1 MSDEELCTLSR
12 DGDREAEEQLIREL
26 LPSLRITAEEFVKRY
41 GGLQLEADDL
51 IQEASIGILRA
62 AKAFQPEMGFR
73 FRTYAETVSGNAMT
87 DYVRKCVSLSPPA
100 VTLVS
105 LDDIPPGFGPKDGVT
120 YKDALPDGPSRIP
133 EKICLWKETLS
144 ELRNALLKLSDRER
158 AYLFYRLGFEDGNS
172 HDLRETAAHFHLS
185 MSRAKHIEE
194 TAIDN
199 VWLELPWWYPL
210 HKRPKSSSV
219 SLCSDPSRPGSSVR
233 PQCRTVFDAQD
244 AHHP

>member
-1 MSDEELCTLSR
+1 MSDEELCALSR

-26 LPSLRITAEEFVKRY
+26 LPSLRITVEEFVKRY

-51 IQEASIGILRA
+51 IQEASIRIPEA
-62 AKAFQPEMGFR
+62 ARTFRPEMGFR

-87 DYVRKCVSLSPPA
+87 DYVRKCVSLSPPS
-100 VTLVS
+100 VQLVS

>member
-1 MSDEELCTLSR
+1 MSDEELCALSR

-26 LPSLRITAEEFVKRY
+26 LPSLRITVEEFVKRY

-51 IQEASIGILRA
+51 IQEASIRILRA
-62 AKAFQPEMGFR
+62 LRTFRPEMGFR

-87 DYVRKCVSLSPPA
+87 DYVRKCVSLSPPS
-100 VTLVS
+100 VQLVS

-158 AYLFYRLGFEDGNS
+158 AYLFYRLGFEDGNP

>member
-12 DGDREAEEQLIREL
+12 NGDREAEEQLIREL
-26 LPSLRITAEEFVKRY
+26 LPSLRIIAEEFVSRY
-41 GGLQLEADDL
+41 GSLRLEADDL
-51 IQEASIGILRA
+51 IQEASIRIPEA
-62 AKAFQPEMGFR
+62 ARTFRPEMGFR

-87 DYVRKCVSLSPPA
+87 DYVRKCVTLSPPS
-100 VTLVS
+100 VQLVS

-158 AYLFYRLGFEDGNS
+158 AYLFYRLGFENGNS

-185 MSRAKHIEE
+185 MNRAKHIEE

-233 PQCRTVFDAQD
+233 PQCRTAFDAQD

>member
-26 LPSLRITAEEFVKRY
+26 LPSLRITAEEFVSRY
-41 GGLQLEADDL
+41 GSLRLEADDL
-51 IQEASIGILRA
+51 IQEASIRIPEA
-62 AKAFQPEMGFR
+62 ARTFRPEMGFR

-87 DYVRKCVSLSPPA
+87 DYVRKCVTLSPPS
-100 VTLVS
+100 VQLVS

-185 MSRAKHIEE
+185 TSRAKHIEE

-244 AHHP
+244 AHP

>member
-12 DGDREAEEQLIREL
+12 NGDREAEEQLIREL
-26 LPSLRITAEEFVKRY
+26 LPSLRITAEEFMKRY

-73 FRTYAETVSGNAMT
+73 FRTYMETVYGNAMT

-185 MSRAKHIEE
+185 TSRAKHIEE

-219 SLCSDPSRPGSSVR
+219 SLCSDPSWPGSSVR

>member
-1 MSDEELCTLSR
+1 MSDEELCALSR

-26 LPSLRITAEEFVKRY
+26 LPSLRITAEEFVSRY
-41 GGLQLEADDL
+41 GSLRLEADDL
-51 IQEASIGILRA
+51 IQEASIRIPEA
-62 AKAFQPEMGFR
+62 ARTFRPEMGFR

-87 DYVRKCVSLSPPA
+87 DYVRKCVTLSPPS
-100 VTLVS
+100 VQLVS

-158 AYLFYRLGFEDGNS
+158 AYLFYRLGFEDGNP

-244 AHHP
+244 AHP

>member
-26 LPSLRITAEEFVKRY
+26 LPSLRITAEEFISRY
-41 GGLQLEADDL
+41 GSLQLEADDL
-51 IQEASIGILRA
+51 IQEASIRILRA

-87 DYVRKCVSLSPPA
+87 DYVRKCVTLSPPA
-100 VTLVS
+100 VNLVS

-158 AYLFYRLGFEDGNS
+158 AYLFYRLGFEDGNP

-244 AHHP
+244 AHP

>member
-26 LPSLRITAEEFVKRY
+26 LPSLRITAEEFISRY
-41 GGLQLEADDL
+41 GSLQLEADDL
-51 IQEASIGILRA
+51 IQEASIRILRA

-87 DYVRKCVSLSPPA
+87 DYVRKCVTLSPPA
-100 VTLVS
+100 VNLVS

-144 ELRNALLKLSDRER
+144 ELGNALLKLSDRER
-158 AYLFYRLGFEDGNS
+158 AYLFYRLGFEDGNP

-219 SLCSDPSRPGSSVR
+219 SLRSVPSRPGSSVR

-244 AHHP
+244 AHP